1 VFCEAARTRKPVSFL
16 CHGQS
21 VPEDIVSASKD
32 RIIDSLVRQLP
43 VSLQAVA

>member
-1 VFCEAARTRKPVSFL
+1 VFCEAARTRKPLSFL

-21 VPEDIVSASKD
+21 VPEDIVAASKELV
-32 RIIDSLVRQLP
+32 IDSLVRQLP